1 MFVFQLEHQ
10 GICLFC
16 WLSSASLVGI
26 TAKLWPHCTCSVSD
40 YPCLDTKDN
49 NFITWCWQLP
59 PPHLEYAVINLLWP
73 QFSKFPETQ
82 QTQTVCFSLSVM
94 SKWVSAAHVSS
105 VFSFSVSAA
114 VYCTSVGAVG
124 LMSLSV
130 CWRDRERKEH
140 HCAPAHS
147 LTATYRCSA
156 VAMDTVPS
164 LSPLSCLSV
173 GMEGWGSKGEE
184 RSGSGCCLCVIFI
197 PVQLRAP
204 PPPPPSPLPP
214 LISPLPPPPAS
225 FLPSLPPSFLLII
238 QFAHY

>member
-1 MFVFQLEHQ
+1 
-10 GICLFC
+10 
-16 WLSSASLVGI
+16 
-26 TAKLWPHCTCSVSD
+26 
-40 YPCLDTKDN
+40 
-49 NFITWCWQLP
+49 
-59 PPHLEYAVINLLWP
+59 
-73 QFSKFPETQ
+73 
-82 QTQTVCFSLSVM
+82 
-94 SKWVSAAHVSS
+94 
-105 VFSFSVSAA
+105 
-114 VYCTSVGAVG
+114 
-124 LMSLSV
+124 MSLSV

-204 PPPPPSPLPP
+204 HHHHHHHPLPP

-225 FLPSLPPSFLLII
+225 FLPSFPPSFLPSHHPICTLLDPHPPTPQPICVSYLHLLITFFLPHSLSAGPAWFPLRGWPERTFSRECGKRRKRKTKVSTDMEDI
-238 QFAHY
+238 

>member
-1 MFVFQLEHQ
+1 
-10 GICLFC
+10 
-16 WLSSASLVGI
+16 
-26 TAKLWPHCTCSVSD
+26 
-40 YPCLDTKDN
+40 
-49 NFITWCWQLP
+49 
-59 PPHLEYAVINLLWP
+59 
-73 QFSKFPETQ
+73 
-82 QTQTVCFSLSVM
+82 M

-204 PPPPPSPLPP
+204 HHHHHHHPLPP

-225 FLPSLPPSFLLII
+225 FLPSFPPSLLPSFSSSNLHTTRPPPPHPPTHLWLLSASAHHILPPSLSLCWPSLVSSAWLAWADF
-238 QFAHY
+238 FARVW

>member
-1 MFVFQLEHQ
+1 M
-10 GICLFC
+10 
-16 WLSSASLVGI
+16 
-26 TAKLWPHCTCSVSD
+26 
-40 YPCLDTKDN
+40 
-49 NFITWCWQLP
+49 
-59 PPHLEYAVINLLWP
+59 
-73 QFSKFPETQ
+73 
-82 QTQTVCFSLSVM
+82 
-94 SKWVSAAHVSS
+94 
-105 VFSFSVSAA
+105 
-114 VYCTSVGAVG
+114 
-124 LMSLSV
+124 
-130 CWRDRERKEH
+130 CWRDGERKEH

-204 PPPPPSPLPP
+204 HHHHHHHHPLPP

-225 FLPSLPPSFLLII
+225 FLPSFPPSFLPSHHPICTLLDPHPPTPQPICVSYLHLLITFFLPHSLSAGPAWFPLRGWPERTFSRECGKRRKRKTKVSTDMEDI
-238 QFAHY
+238 